1 MDKTYELKL
10 KEQIERYE
18 RLLEKK
24 MKEVESIKF
33 VIEVTQ
39 KQLERNGGCKDERC
53 IQAELDRE

>member
-24 MKEVESIKF
+24 MKEVDSIKF
-33 VIEVTQ
+33 VIEVTRN
-39 KQLERNGGCKDERC
+39 QLERNGGHKDERR
-53 IQAELDRE
+53 L